1 MSDTDVDITRGEQ
14 NTVQRYIDARAEAD
28 RLAKEL
34 EKAKKRV
41 ETCETA
47 VLDLYVEHGYQ
58 NVKCNGRTV
67 SLVKKTYAR
76 PVPGE
81 REALIAAM
89 RAHGYEDLVK
99 VDVNP
104 STLSSLVREEG
115 DALPASITEHVIVT
129 ELFSVSMRKS

>member
-1 MSDTDVDITRGEQ
+1 MTDADLSKVEI
-14 NTVQRYIDARAEAD
+14 NKVQAYIDARALAD
-28 RLAKEL
+28 KLTKQLADA
-34 EKAKKRV
+34 KARV
-41 ETCETA
+41 EKCEAA
-47 VLDLYVEHGYQ
+47 VLDLYVENGWQ

-76 PVPGE
+76 PKPDE

-89 RAHGYEDLVK
+89 RSEGYEDLVK

-115 DALPASITEHVIVT
+115 DALPSAITEHIIVT

>member
-1 MSDTDVDITRGEQ
+1 MTDADLSKVEINR
-14 NTVQRYIDARAEAD
+14 VQAYIDARAHAD
-28 RLAKEL
+28 RLTKQLADAKL
-34 EKAKKRV
+34 RV
-41 ETCETA
+41 EKCEAA
-47 VLDLYVEHGYQ
+47 VLDMYVENGWQ

-76 PVPGE
+76 PKPDE

-115 DALPASITEHVIVT
+115 DALPESITEHIIVT